1 MKKFAL
7 LLLLTFTHSVF
18 GQNLELDYSFGTDGF
33 VTLPM
38 DSDAGSF
45 NVNRIQN
52 DGKILVCGQRLNGTV
67 REDFIARYNPDGTI
81 DTSFA
86 NNGFYICND
95 TINDINGPNFFILSN
110 GKIICVIGDV
120 QGEITKLNTD
130 RNVDTTFGTNGKM
143 NFNYFNDGTAYL
155 DANDNLYVGSGTL
168 NQLIKIN
175 TITGTLDTS
184 FGTNGII
191 NLESSFGKIYSFEND
206 KFLVKSNFFDSSTIP
221 TTYHPA
227 IKRFNSNGTLDTS
240 FGTNGTLLLYYTTTP
255 SELNSIIF
263 NVDVDHSNSVLYVTQ
278 SSFSSFITTIRKFD
292 SNGNLISSFGNSG
305 TVTLPANND
314 IIRTQLHNNK
324 LYLAGA
330 NNAIANYNTTLLRY
344 DANGAVDYT
353 FHSNGIY
360 IENTNSL
367 LEWAKCI
374 SVNPD
379 GSLIVSGEYINGNM
393 YKLFLAKYIPSTLN
407 NTTFGADFDI
417 KYNNPM
423 GDQLEFFSNKTIASI
438 ALYNLYGKQVGFSC
452 TNQIE
457 TANLASGMYI
467 AKVTSSDD
475 ESKIVKVVKN

>member
-7 LLLLTFTHSVF
+7 LLLLTFVHSAF
-18 GQNLELDYSFGTDGF
+18 GQNLELDYSFGTNGF
-33 VTLPM
+33 VTLPF

-52 DGKILVCGQRLNGTV
+52 DGKILVCGQRLNGTL

-81 DTSFA
+81 DASFA

-130 RNVDTTFGTNGKM
+130 GSVDTTFGTNGKM

-168 NQLIKIN
+168 NQLVKIN
-175 TITGTLDTS
+175 TTTGTLDTS

-191 NLESSFGKIYSFEND
+191 NLESSFSRIYSFKND
-206 KFLVKSNFFDSSTIP
+206 KFLVKSNFFDTSTTPSS
-221 TTYHPA
+221 YHPA

-240 FGTNGTLLLYYTTTP
+240 FGTNGTLVMHYAPTP
-255 SELNSIIF
+255 SELNGIIF
-263 NVDVDHSNSVLYVTQ
+263 NVDIDNTYDTFYVTQ

-292 SNGNLISSFGNSG
+292 NNGNLITTFGNSG

-314 IIRTQLHNNK
+314 IIRTTLYNDQ

-330 NNAIANYNTTLLRY
+330 NNAIANYNTSLMRY
-344 DANGAVDYT
+344 NSNGVVDYT

-360 IENTNSL
+360 IENGNSL
-367 LEWAKCI
+367 LEWAKCV

-379 GSLIVSGEYINGNM
+379 GELIVSGEYINGSM
-393 YKLFLAKYIPSTLN
+393 YKLFLAKYRPSLLD
-407 NTTFGADFDI
+407 NTSFGLDFNI
-417 KYNNPM
+417 KYKNPIS
-423 GDQLEFFSNKTIASI
+423 GQLEFISNKTIASI
-438 ALYNLYGKQVGFSC
+438 VLYNLDGKQVGISS
-452 TNQIE
+452 TNTIE
-457 TANLASGMYI
+457 MTNLASGMYI
-467 AKVTSSDD
+467 AKITSSDD